1 MKNKF
6 YLFIAIA
13 MMSLLVSCSS
23 EDEYPKTNQIANPAL
38 KTGTITNTAATITWN
53 AVGNAKSYAY
63 SINGGEEQVVT
74 STSITLTNLK
84 ALTSYSIRVKAVAKE
99 SLYFVDSE
107 YTELSFKTLEFPP
120 TVTAY
125 RILTLADDW
134 DKWYYEYN
142 VDGTVNRAY
151 RLNTDGSL
159 DREWKFAY
167 NGHEISTTGKN
178 EYKMTTND
186 KNLVV
191 KFIPEAGKEYTY
203 EYNAEGYM
211 TKVSLN
217 GSVISNIV
225 IVDGNIIKWSKW
237 TQAASDT
244 APVEHFK
251 LHTYSTQS
259 NPGGIHSIYSEQ
271 FGASRWL
278 VETGLFGKSSKNCH
292 LSSVWDYYEGNA
304 EKTSTYTFKVDTN
317 ANITQEM
324 KLYGSSLENYFFTYQ
339 AYQKPI

>member
-1 MKNKF
+1 MT
-6 YLFIAIA
+6 A
-13 MMSLLVSCSS
+13 LLVACSS
-23 EDEYPKTNQIANPAL
+23 DDEYPKTNQLATPEL
-38 KTGTITNTAATITWN
+38 KAGIVTNKSATIQWN
-53 AVGNAKSYAY
+53 AISNAESYTY

-74 STSITLTNLK
+74 STSVTLSNLNP
-84 ALTSYSIRVKAVAKE
+84 LTSYSIKIKAVAKE

-107 YTELSFKTLEFPP
+107 YTEFSFTTLETPP

-142 VDGTVNRAY
+142 TDGTVGRVY

-159 DREWKFAY
+159 DREWKFSY
-167 NGHEISTTGKN
+167 NGHEITTTGKN

-191 KFIPEAGKEYTY
+191 KFIPETGKEYTY

-211 TKVSLN
+211 TKISLN
-217 GSVISNIV
+217 GTVISNIV
-225 IVDGNIIKWSKW
+225 IENGNIIKWSKW

-251 LHTYSTQS
+251 LHTYSTQT
-259 NPGGIHSIYSEQ
+259 NPGGVHCIYSEQ
-271 FGASRWL
+271 TGASRWL
-278 VETGLFGKSSKNCH
+278 VETGLFGKGSVNCH

-304 EKTSTYTFKVDTN
+304 EKTSTYSFKVDTN
-317 ANITQEM
+317 TNIIQEM
-324 KLYGSSLENYFFTYQ
+324 KLYGSNLESYFYSYQ
-339 AYQKPI
+339 SYQKVI